1 MSEIDHKIY
10 HPIDKSY
17 STPASLISPLCI
29 HHVDGEWDSSECPYS
44 MEGGVIPCL
53 QEYPYVEMVYNAT
66 GTIDE
71 SGETIVNPCK
81 LWNGPSSTG
90 GYNAPYPVNN
100 PLLMTIDGEKAIAY
114 TSSYTFNTIGKHT
127 VRFYSKSKI
136 DRFLDNKE
144 RLFYQCYNL
153 IEVHFPSTFTDTK
166 RRTFEQCSNLTAI
179 TGTEHLKYIRYFAF
193 SSLPIKQFVVPYTL
207 IQFER
212 ESFYNTASPNGF
224 ICPLFTPPIMTHEEA
239 FKGKIPKIYVPEESL
254 ETYKTATNWSAHASM
269 IYPMTKSMRL
279 KYPPR

>member
-17 STPASLISPLCI
+17 FTPASLISPLCI

-71 SGETIVNPCK
+71 SGQTVVNPCA
-81 LWNGPSSTG
+81 LWNTG
-90 GYNAPYPVNN
+90 ATTNVPMDN
-100 PLLMTIDGEKAIAY
+100 PLLMTIDGEKAVAY
-114 TSSYTFNTIGKHT
+114 KTPYTFSSIGRHV
-127 VRFYSKSKI
+127 VRFYSKNKI
-136 DRFLDNKE
+136 TIFRNGIQL
-144 RLFYQCYNL
+144 LFQNCTGL
-153 IEVHFPSTFTDTK
+153 VEVHLPSTFTDTG
-166 RRTFEQCSNLTAI
+166 RRTFQECSNLTAI

-193 SSLPIKQFVVPYTL
+193 AYLSIKQFVVPYTL
-207 IQFER
+207 IQLER
-212 ESFYNTASPNGF
+212 ESFCGTGLPNGF
-224 ICPLFTPPIMTHEEA
+224 ICPLFTPPIMAHEAA
-239 FKGKIPKIYVPEESL
+239 FTVKFPKIYVPAESL
-254 ETYKTATNWSAHASM
+254 ETYKTATNWSAHASR
-269 IYPMTKSMRL
+269 IVPMTKSMRL

>member
-1 MSEIDHKIY
+1 MSEIDHRIY

-29 HHVDGEWDSSECPYS
+29 HHVNGEWDSSECPYS

-66 GTIDE
+66 GTVDE
-71 SGETIVNPCK
+71 SGQTIVNPCM
-81 LWNGPSSTG
+81 LWNRPKST
-90 GYNAPYPVNN
+90 ASYPVND

-114 TSSYTFNTIGKHT
+114 TSSYTFNTIGRHT

-136 DRFLDNKE
+136 DRFRDNVSFV
-144 RLFYQCYNL
+144 FYQCYNL

-166 RRTFEQCSNLTAI
+166 ERTFQECSNLTAM

-193 SSLPIKQFVVPYTL
+193 SYLPIKQFVVPYTL
-207 IQFER
+207 LQLNR
-212 ESFYNTASPNGF
+212 ESFCGTGLPNGF
-224 ICPLFTPPIMTHEEA
+224 ICPLFTPPTMTHHEA
-239 FKGKIPKIYVPEESL
+239 FKRVFPKIYVPAESL
-254 ETYKTATNWSAHASM
+254 EAYKTASNWSAHASR
-269 IYPMTKSMRL
+269 IVPMTKSMRL

>member
-1 MSEIDHKIY
+1 MSEIDHRIY

-29 HHVDGEWDSSECPYS
+29 HHVNGEWDSSECPYS

-66 GTIDE
+66 GTVDE
-71 SGETIVNPCK
+71 SGQTIVSPCM
-81 LWNGPSSTG
+81 LWNRPKS
-90 GYNAPYPVNN
+90 NASYPVND

-114 TSSYTFNTIGKHT
+114 TSSYTFNTIGRHT

-136 DRFLDNKE
+136 DRFRDNATHV
-144 RLFYQCYNL
+144 FYQCYNL

-166 RRTFEQCSNLTAI
+166 ERTFEYCTSLTAI

-193 SSLPIKQFVVPYTL
+193 SYLPIKQFVAPYTL
-207 IQFER
+207 IQLGR
-212 ESFYNTASPNGF
+212 ESFCGTGLPNGF
-224 ICPLFTPPIMTHEEA
+224 ICPLFTPPTMAHAEA
-239 FKGKIPKIYVPEESL
+239 FKIKFPKIYVPAESL
-254 ETYKTATNWSAHASM
+254 ETYKTATNWSAHASR
-269 IYPMTKSMRL
+269 IVPMTKSMRL